1 MSAAGSTRW
10 QRVATEDAG
19 PSYAEAYAQRFA
31 EAEAAGDDVHGEA
44 TFLAGLLGPGSRV
57 LDAGCGTGRVA
68 VRLAGLGHE
77 VVGVDVDEAML
88 DVARAAA
95 PALTWRGVD
104 LAALPADLVGFDLV
118 ALAGNVVPLCETGT
132 LPAVAAGCAGAVVP
146 GGLVVSGFGLDA
158 DHLPDGCP
166 VTSLTE
172 WDAACAAAGLVLRQR
187 YAGWDHATAGVPGD
201 GYAVSVHVRAVASE
215 ERS

>member
-1 MSAAGSTRW
+1 MTHRW
-10 QRVATEDAG
+10 QRVAVEQAG
-19 PSYAEAYAQRFA
+19 PSYAEVYAQRFA

-44 TFLAGLLGPGSRV
+44 RFLSGLLGPPGRI

-68 VRLAGLGHE
+68 LRLAEQGYD

-95 PALTWRGVD
+95 PSLSWRGVD
-104 LAALPADLVGFDLV
+104 LAELPGDLVGFDLV
-118 ALAGNVVPLCETGT
+118 ALAGNVVPLCEAGT
-132 LPAVAAGCAGAVVP
+132 LPAVAAGCARAVVP

-166 VTSLTE
+166 VTPLAE
-172 WDAACAAAGLVLRQR
+172 WDAACAAAGLVLRER
-187 YAGWDHATAGVPGD
+187 YAGWDHTTAGTGGD
-201 GYAVSVHVRAVASE
+201 GYAVSVHARPVAPQE
-215 ERS
+215 GP